1 MIGVKNAKQPIA
13 RQEVEDAF
21 LAEREPGTSH
31 RPCCH
36 SLCVIMSWLVG
47 QRNTHQCCVPV
58 ILALIL
64 GLEVEEHLAL
74 QG

>member
-13 RQEVEDAF
+13 RQEVEAA
-21 LAEREPGTSH
+21 LAERELGTSH
-31 RPCCH
+31 RLSCH
-36 SLCVIMSWLVG
+36 SLCVIMSWLAG
-47 QRNTHQCCVPV
+47 QWCVPV

-64 GLEVEEHLAL
+64 GLEVEEYLAL